1 MQAQASYWLLAL
13 KWTATGAELLVRW
26 DEMWCDASGWVG
38 DFRTRTWNHRYL
50 SSCLWLCVMLLWAY
64 DIAQTTIAEKK
75 RRLGTTDWCLSP
87 VLVYTPV
94 EWAHNTS
101 SLVLSLRAGC
111 CDLFLRRNEQAD
123 RKFSVRH
130 GVTTSRP
137 DKLTLS
143 QLHLPTLSTKH
154 AHITLCHNGL
164 NWFYSFF
171 VIPARLVTTRVALS
185 QNKSDYCAWNKNL
198 RLRMSFLLSEQLEEM
213 MKVTVVSQVFF
224 WGGFW
229 QRNGRAGLMHKLVM
243 AAALG
248 GPSARGPLIGQK

>member
-130 GVTTSRP
+130 GVTTSVRQANP
-137 DKLTLS
+137 LTAPSTHTVHQTCAHYIVSQWFKLILFFFCHSCT
-143 QLHLPTLSTKH
+143 P
-154 AHITLCHNGL
+154 CHNK
-164 NWFYSFF
+164 SC
-171 VIPARLVTTRVALS
+171 PLS
-185 QNKSDYCAWNKNL
+185 KQKWLLCLKQKPPPPDVFLAFGTIRRNDESDS
-198 RLRMSFLLSEQLEEM
+198 R
-213 MKVTVVSQVFF
+213 
-224 WGGFW
+224 
-229 QRNGRAGLMHKLVM
+229 
-243 AAALG
+243 
-248 GPSARGPLIGQK
+248 